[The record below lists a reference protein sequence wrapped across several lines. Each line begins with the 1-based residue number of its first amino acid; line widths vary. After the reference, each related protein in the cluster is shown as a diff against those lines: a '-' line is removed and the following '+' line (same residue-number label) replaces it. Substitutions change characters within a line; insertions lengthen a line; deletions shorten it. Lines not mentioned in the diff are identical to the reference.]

1 MDFHSIPQF
10 LCLFKKNIRFHK
22 IGKKSFAFPNCILY
36 NKAYCYETNGGVI
49 LLGRFFSYYRPYKPL
64 FILDFSCAIIAGILE
79 LAFPIAVNQ
88 VIDKIMP
95 QNNFRIIL
103 LACIGLLLFY
113 VINTG
118 LQYIVVFFGHKLGV
132 LIETDMRIELF
143 EKLQSQS
150 FEYYDEQKTGKL
162 LSRLTTDLFD
172 ISEVAHHG
180 PEDVFITV
188 MTLLGSFILML
199 NMHVKLAI
207 ATFIL
212 VPFITVALIFFN
224 KKMTNV
230 NTQIYESIAEFNA
243 GVEAAVTGIR
253 VTQSFA
259 NEAYENTKF
268 NGLSNLYKRA
278 KLMFYKVMAVSSAY
292 NYLMIRLINLFALVF
307 GAYYT
312 LQGEL
317 TNGEFVGFILLS
329 NVFIRP
335 IEKVNNMIEDYPKGI
350 AGFKRLTEELD
361 KNTTVVDQHDAI
373 DVANLQGAIS
383 YQEISFSYA
392 DHTKVLDHLNLDIP
406 AGETVAFVGESGSG
420 KTTLCNLLPRFYE
433 PSSGK
438 ITIDG
443 IDIQKMTLASLRE
456 QIGTVQQDV
465 FLFPGTMREN
475 IAYGKLDATEEE
487 IEQAVGLAHLTGV
500 IERMSDGLDTVI
512 GERGVKLSG
521 GQKQR
526 VAIARMFLKNPPI
539 LILDEATS
547 ALDTETEEV
556 IQESLNSL
564 AAGRTTL
571 IIAHRLATIKHAT
584 RIIVMSEAG
593 ILEEGTHEELMEKE
607 GHYKKLYDA
616 QFHD

>member
-1 MDFHSIPQF
+1 M
-10 LCLFKKNIRFHK
+10 
-22 IGKKSFAFPNCILY
+22 
-36 NKAYCYETNGGVI
+36 EGGV
-49 LLGRFFSYYRPYKPL
+49 LLKRFFGYYRPYKSL
-64 FILDFSCAIIAGILE
+64 FILDFSCAIVAGILE

-113 VINTG
+113 IINTV

-132 LIETDMRIELF
+132 LIETDMRDELF
-143 EKLQSQS
+143 KKLQSQS
-150 FEYYDEQKTGKL
+150 FAYYDEQKTGKL

-230 NTQIYESIAEFNA
+230 NTEIYESIAEFNA

-259 NEAYENTKF
+259 NEAYENTRF
-268 NGLSNLYKRA
+268 TRLSQLYKRA
-278 KLMFYKVMAVSSAY
+278 KLMFYKVMAISSAY

-312 LQGEL
+312 IQGQL

-361 KNTTVVDQHDAI
+361 RNSTIVDLPEAI
-373 DVANLQGAIS
+373 DVESLQGNIS
-383 YQEISFSYA
+383 YQDISFTYA
-392 DHTKVLDHLNLDIP
+392 DNTKVLDHFNLEII

-443 IDIQKMTLASLRE
+443 IDIQKITLASLRE

-465 FLFPGTMREN
+465 FLFPGTIREN
-475 IAYGKLDATEEE
+475 IIYGKLDASQEE
-487 IEQAVGLAHLTGV
+487 IEQAIDLAHLRSV
-500 IERMSDGLDTVI
+500 IDHMSEGLDTII

-547 ALDTETEEV
+547 ALDTETEQL
-556 IQESLNSL
+556 IQSSLNSL
-564 AAGRTTL
+564 AKGRTTL
-571 IIAHRLATIKHAT
+571 IIAHRLATIKQAT
-584 RIIVMSEAG
+584 RIIVMSEKG
-593 ILEEGTHEELMEKE
+593 ILEEGTHEALMAKQ

-616 QFHD
+616 QFHV